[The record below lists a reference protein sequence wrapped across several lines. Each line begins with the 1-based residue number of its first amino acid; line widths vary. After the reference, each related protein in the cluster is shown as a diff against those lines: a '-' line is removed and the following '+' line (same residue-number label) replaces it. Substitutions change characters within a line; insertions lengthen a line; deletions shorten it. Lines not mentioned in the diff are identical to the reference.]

1 MSGELSDALD
11 TDDDE
16 TVALSPDDV
25 AVFLMRNPTFFSD
38 HPDVLDYVELPDRFK
53 AGGVVDF
60 QRYQL
65 QRRESEIDELRT
77 TAQDVTRSTGR
88 TVASGYACKTGEDTP
103 AETRRRW
110 HARRRLA
117 RLLRLLARP
126 PAGGSV
132 GTASQM

>member
-1 MSGELSDALD
+1 MKWFAYKSFHWEKAMSGELSDALD

-77 TAQDVTRSTGR
+77 TAQDVIETSRSNMSIQTRTRSFLSVPA
-88 TVASGYACKTGEDTP
+88 VA
-103 AETRRRW
+103 
-110 HARRRLA
+110 
-117 RLLRLLARP
+117 
-126 PAGGSV
+126 
-132 GTASQM
+132 TAAVKV